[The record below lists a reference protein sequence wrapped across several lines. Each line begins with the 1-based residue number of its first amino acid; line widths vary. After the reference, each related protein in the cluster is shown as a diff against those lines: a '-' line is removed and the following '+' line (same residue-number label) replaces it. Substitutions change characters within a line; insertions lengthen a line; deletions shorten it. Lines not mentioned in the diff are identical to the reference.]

1 MRTCWKTLAVAAGIA
16 LSFSFGAGSAKA
28 QTVDDIVKRG
38 KVRIGV
44 LIGAPPYGMV
54 DNRGNP
60 TGYDTD
66 VANEVGKYLGVPIEL
81 VRPNPSIPHSG
92 SRGWQDRLPRIHAG
106 AHFRACEGRDV
117 HDSIQRFPSRDLW
130 KEDGQHQGLG
140 RSKGQESWGQPRVE
154 P

>member
-1 MRTCWKTLAVAAGIA
+1 MRTCWKSLAVAAGIA

-44 LIGAPPYGMV
+44 LMGAPPYGMV

-66 VANEVGKYLGVPIEL
+66 VSNEVGKYLSVPIEL
-81 VRPNPSIPHSG
+81 VGLTP
-92 SRGWQDRLPRIHAG
+92 
-106 AHFRACEGRDV
+106 
-117 HDSIQRFPSRDLW
+117 PSRIPALEAGKIDFLVSPLAPTSERA
-130 KEDGQHQGLG
+130 KA
-140 RSKGQESWGQPRVE
+140 V
-154 P
+154 